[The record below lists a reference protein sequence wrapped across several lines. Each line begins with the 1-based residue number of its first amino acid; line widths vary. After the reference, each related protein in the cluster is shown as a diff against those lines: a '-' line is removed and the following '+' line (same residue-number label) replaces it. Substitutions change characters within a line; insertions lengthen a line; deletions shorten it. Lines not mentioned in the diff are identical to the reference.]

1 MGNFKNGDKVRINAV
16 NHSQHE
22 VQGTVTQ
29 VFEDGETYLV
39 DLETGRTSGFFEKE
53 LVLVDPDR
61 EALIR
66 LAETLNTARLQA
78 NAIEN
83 YEVASQRGIYGTI
96 VLALGRTLEELV
108 GNTEYT
114 TQYAI
119 SNRVYDSVLDGNSVR
134 EALAEW
140 ERNKGTGD

>member
-1 MGNFKNGDKVRINAV
+1 MGNFNNGDKVRINAV
-16 NHSQHE
+16 NHPQHD
-22 VQGTVTQ
+22 VQGTVSR

-53 LVLVDPDR
+53 LELVDPER

-66 LAETLNTARLQA
+66 LAETLDKARLQA
-78 NAIEN
+78 NASEN

-96 VLALGRTLEELV
+96 VLALMRTVEELV

-119 SNRVYDSVLDGNSVR
+119 ANRVYDSILDGNSVR
-134 EALAEW
+134 EALAAV
-140 ERNKGTGD
+140 ERDKEV